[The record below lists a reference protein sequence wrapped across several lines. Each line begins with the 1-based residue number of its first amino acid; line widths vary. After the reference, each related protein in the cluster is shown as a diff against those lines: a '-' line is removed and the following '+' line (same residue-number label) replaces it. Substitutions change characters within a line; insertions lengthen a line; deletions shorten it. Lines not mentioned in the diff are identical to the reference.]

1 LEKTMKIMKVL
12 FLLAVTSVFLSC
24 AKEAPVAK
32 EETPTTLRGEEA
44 AKNLASLIPEGW
56 QVSSQLQAEPL
67 VVGYDYSGDG
77 KLDFIA
83 LLERVPGGEAGPGSS
98 YAMFYAQSTADGK
111 LQQVFLNHGAFQEN
125 QTGSFSDAALEGFN
139 ATPQNVELVFK
150 GGNDWQWKAH
160 YNFSYEDEHFYLSDA
175 ETVVWHKLDPN
186 AIDQKEYDFK
196 SYFLRSTVVSDC
208 GTITCNELQLTGDN
222 EKMRVKLADFHY
234 TDSLVTFADLL

>member
-1 LEKTMKIMKVL
+1 MKFMKVL
-12 FLLAVTSVFLSC
+12 ILLAVTFVFVSC
-24 AKEAPVAK
+24 AKETPVTK
-32 EETPTTLRGEEA
+32 EEASATLSGEGA
-44 AKNLASLIPEGW
+44 AKKLAGLIPEGW
-56 QVSSQLQAEPL
+56 QISSQLQAEPL

-83 LLERVPGGEAGPGSS
+83 LLEKIPGGDAGPGSS

-111 LQQVFLNHGAFQEN
+111 LQQVFMNRSAFQEN
-125 QTGSFSDAALEGFN
+125 QTGSFSDAALDGFH
-139 ATPQNVELVFK
+139 ATPQNVQLVFK
-150 GGNDWQWKAH
+150 GGNDWQWTAN

-175 ETVVWHKLDPN
+175 KTVVWHKSDPN

-208 GTITCNELQLTGDN
+208 GTITCNESQLTGDN
-222 EKMRVKLADFHY
+222 DKMRVKLADFHY